1 MKREEQ
7 KKLRKRK
14 IEKRSQVFSFDTR
27 QKSFLPSVFAFGK
40 EVPYVI
46 NQHTKCSSR
55 IGPSPPVS

>member
-27 QKSFLPSVFAFGK
+27 QKKLFAECFC
-40 EVPYVI
+40 I
-46 NQHTKCSSR
+46 R
-55 IGPSPPVS
+55 